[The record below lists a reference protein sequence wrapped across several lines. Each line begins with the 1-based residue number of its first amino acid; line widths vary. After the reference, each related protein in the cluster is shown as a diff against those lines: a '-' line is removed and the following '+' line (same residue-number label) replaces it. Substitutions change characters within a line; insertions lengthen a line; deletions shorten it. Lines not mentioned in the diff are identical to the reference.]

1 MSVGKVHETINN
13 FFFFP
18 IICLLAFVLKIKM
31 DLIFSFSFG
40 WLFATFIFSPDMDL
54 RPKKSLGP
62 FRFIFWPYSLLFR
75 HRGLSHSLLFGTFTR
90 LIYMAILMI
99 LFQGLYLAVL
109 GKLQALHL
117 GSWKDALFY
126 FNYTF
131 LPSKEFYLVAFAFF
145 GMAAAD
151 LCHYFMDFLYSMMQK
166 IRK

>member
-18 IICLLAFVLKIKM
+18 IICLLAFALKIKM

-62 FRFIFWPYSLLFR
+62 FRHIFAPYSFLFR
-75 HRGLSHSLLFGTFTR
+75 HRGLSHSLLFGTLTR
-90 LIYMAILMI
+90 LIYMALLMV
-99 LFQGLYLAVL
+99 LFQGVYLFFL
-109 GKLQALHL
+109 GKLKGLHL
-117 GSWKDALFY
+117 GSWKNALFY
-126 FNYTF
+126 FNNTF
-131 LPSKEFYLVAFAFF
+131 LPSEEFYLVSFAFF

-151 LCHYFMDFLYSMMQK
+151 FCHYFMDFLYSIMQK
-166 IRK
+166 IKR